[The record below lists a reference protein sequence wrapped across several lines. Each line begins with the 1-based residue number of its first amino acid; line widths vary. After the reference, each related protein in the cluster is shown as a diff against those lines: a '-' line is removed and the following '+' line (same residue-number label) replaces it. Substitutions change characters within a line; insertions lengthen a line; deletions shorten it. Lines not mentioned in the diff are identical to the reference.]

1 MEKRGV
7 ETARKDG
14 FAVEELVE
22 RTGGSAQGREE
33 FHFVFMHKIINEA
46 L

>member
-14 FAVEELVE
+14 ERFGGGGNGGEDGRQCPGKSRELC
-22 RTGGSAQGREE
+22 
-33 FHFVFMHKIINEA
+33 FI
-46 L
+46 